1 MKSLGR
7 KLTAVLLSCGMVL
20 MALPSIVL
28 AETAEP
34 YVMET
39 VDGVR
44 YRYYLNGGYCTVD
57 SLEDDTVTG
66 TLELAGEV
74 LGHPVTGIEEY
85 ALKNCEMTS
94 LILPDSI
101 TWIGDYAFRYCKN
114 LELIQLSAGLTSLS
128 GVEAEGY
135 YDYTPGY
142 ATWVYGCDNLK
153 ALTVSSA
160 SKTFQ
165 SVNGILYSKDGKTLF
180 AVPKAVPYDTV
191 DLSAVTRI
199 GAYAFYDHQEI
210 TSFTVPEGIES
221 IGAYAFGKTSMMQE
235 ISLPDSL
242 SELGKGAFMESGL
255 RHLQIPDGVSCI
267 PENLCCAVPLRE
279 ITLPGSVASIG
290 ERAFYNAILYMDT
303 LELPEGLKT
312 IGDYAFATS
321 YPIDDSIYRR
331 ETDPHGLLQVSI
343 PDSVSSIGNYAFLG
357 NRNLTELRLPASDT
371 EICSH
376 AFEDCGILALTLP
389 ERTKRIADYTFY
401 GCRMRNLVIPEGVTE
416 IACEAFS
423 HCTAL
428 RQVVLPS
435 TLQKIGML
443 AFENAGGTNDFGEH
457 TYTGITSIVVPE
469 GVTEIDYGAFTGS
482 NLLDVQLPDTLKTL
496 GFRAFDNTNLAVLEY
511 PKGITKLNAWYT
523 MGCENLNAIYLPDTL
538 ESIEPLAIA
547 KNADLSLFVFHEDR
561 VDTAPEDYS
570 VSNLELVPDVY
581 FAGTEQEWKALT
593 KNWDFSK
600 YDTDSSVMD
609 KVTVHFNAKRQSS
622 LLGDVNADGQFTVA
636 DMVLLQKWLIGKGIL
651 HSPDNGDMNGD
662 GILNSWDL
670 VRMRRAL
677 LGAQPQEALG

>member
-1 MKSLGR
+1 M
-7 KLTAVLLSCGMVL
+7 
-20 MALPSIVL
+20 
-28 AETAEP
+28 
-34 YVMET
+34 
-39 VDGVR
+39 
-44 YRYYLNGGYCTVD
+44 D
-57 SLEDDTVTG
+57 SLVDNTVTG
-66 TLELAGEV
+66 TLKLAGEV
-74 LGHPVTGIEEY
+74 LGHPVTGIEAN
-85 ALKNCEMTS
+85 ALKYCEMTS

-101 TWIGDYAFRYCKN
+101 TWIGDSAFGYCEN
-114 LELIQLSAGLTSLS
+114 LEHIQLSAGLTSLS
-128 GVEAEGY
+128 GVETEHYVSGY
-135 YDYTPGY
+135 GS
-142 ATWVYGCDNLK
+142 WVYGCDNLK
-153 ALTVSSA
+153 TLTVSSA

-199 GAYAFYDHQEI
+199 GEYAFYDHQEI
-210 TSFTVPEGIES
+210 TSFSVPEGIKS

-242 SELGKGAFMESGL
+242 SELGEGAFMESGL
-255 RHLQIPDGVSCI
+255 RYLQIPDGVSCI
-267 PENLCCAVPLRE
+267 PENFCYAVPLRE
-279 ITLPGSVASIG
+279 IVLPESVVSIG
-290 ERAFYNAILYMDT
+290 EQAFYNAIWYMET
-303 LELPEGLKT
+303 LELPEGLET

-321 YPIDDSIYRR
+321 YPIIPGYRR

-389 ERTKRIADYTFY
+389 EHTKRIADYTFY

-443 AFENAGGTNDFGEH
+443 AFENAGRTNGFGEY
-457 TYTGITSIVVPE
+457 TYTGITSIVVPD

-511 PKGITKLNAWYT
+511 PEGITELNEWYT

-547 KNADLSLFVFHEDR
+547 KNADLSFIVLHEDR
-561 VDTAPEDYS
+561 VDTDPEDYS

-593 KNWDFSK
+593 KNWDFSE
-600 YDTDSSVMD
+600 YDTDPSVMD

-677 LGAQPQEALG
+677 LEVQE

>member
-1 MKSLGR
+1 MKRLGR

-20 MALPSIVL
+20 TALPTIVL

-34 YVMET
+34 YVMEM

-44 YRYYLNGGYCTVD
+44 YRYYLNGGYCAVD
-57 SLEDDTVTG
+57 SLVDNTVTG
-66 TLELAGEV
+66 TLKLAGEV
-74 LGHPVTGIEEY
+74 LGHPVTGIEAN
-85 ALKNCEMTS
+85 ALKYCEMTS

-101 TWIGDYAFRYCKN
+101 TWIGDSAFGYCEN
-114 LELIQLSAGLTSLS
+114 LEHIQLSAGLTSLS
-128 GVEAEGY
+128 GVETEHYHGDESGY
-135 YDYTPGY
+135 GS
-142 ATWVYGCDNLK
+142 WVYGCDNLK
-153 ALTVSSA
+153 TLTVSSA

-199 GAYAFYDHQEI
+199 GEYAFYDHQEI
-210 TSFTVPEGIES
+210 TSFSVPEGIKS

-242 SELGKGAFMESGL
+242 SELGEGAFMGSGL
-255 RHLQIPDGVSCI
+255 RYLQIPDGVSCI
-267 PENLCCAVPLRE
+267 PENFCYAVPLRE
-279 ITLPGSVASIG
+279 IVLPESVVSIG
-290 ERAFYNAILYMDT
+290 EQAFYNAIWYMET
-303 LELPEGLKT
+303 LELPEGLET
-312 IGDYAFATS
+312 IGDYAFAIR
-321 YPIDDSIYRR
+321 YPIIPGYRR

-443 AFENAGGTNDFGEH
+443 AFENAGRTNGFGEH
-457 TYTGITSIVVPE
+457 TYTGITSIVVPD

-511 PKGITKLNAWYT
+511 PEGITELNEWYT
-523 MGCENLNAIYLPDTL
+523 MGCENLNAVYLPDTL

-547 KNADLSLFVFHEDR
+547 KNADLSFIVFHEDR
-561 VDTAPEDYS
+561 VDTDPEDYS

-593 KNWDFSK
+593 KNWDFSE
-600 YDTDSSVMD
+600 YNTDPSVMD

-677 LGAQPQEALG
+677 LEVQEQEALG

>member
-1 MKSLGR
+1 
-7 KLTAVLLSCGMVL
+7 
-20 MALPSIVL
+20 
-28 AETAEP
+28 
-34 YVMET
+34 ME
-39 VDGVR
+39 
-44 YRYYLNGGYCTVD
+44 
-57 SLEDDTVTG
+57 
-66 TLELAGEV
+66 
-74 LGHPVTGIEEY
+74 
-85 ALKNCEMTS
+85 
-94 LILPDSI
+94 
-101 TWIGDYAFRYCKN
+101 
-114 LELIQLSAGLTSLS
+114 
-128 GVEAEGY
+128 
-135 YDYTPGY
+135 
-142 ATWVYGCDNLK
+142 
-153 ALTVSSA
+153 
-160 SKTFQ
+160 
-165 SVNGILYSKDGKTLF
+165 
-180 AVPKAVPYDTV
+180 
-191 DLSAVTRI
+191 
-199 GAYAFYDHQEI
+199 
-210 TSFTVPEGIES
+210 
-221 IGAYAFGKTSMMQE
+221 
-235 ISLPDSL
+235 
-242 SELGKGAFMESGL
+242 
-255 RHLQIPDGVSCI
+255 
-267 PENLCCAVPLRE
+267 
-279 ITLPGSVASIG
+279 
-290 ERAFYNAILYMDT
+290 T
-303 LELPEGLKT
+303 LELPEGLET

-321 YPIDDSIYRR
+321 YPIIPGYRR

-443 AFENAGGTNDFGEH
+443 AFENAGRTNGFGEH
-457 TYTGITSIVVPE
+457 TYTGITSIVVPD

-511 PKGITKLNAWYT
+511 PEGITELNEWYT
-523 MGCENLNAIYLPDTL
+523 MGCENLNAVYLPDTL

-547 KNADLSLFVFHEDR
+547 KNADLSLFVFHENR
-561 VDTAPEDYS
+561 VDTDPEDYS

-593 KNWDFSK
+593 KNWDFSE
-600 YDTDSSVMD
+600 YNTDPSVMD

-670 VRMRRAL
+670 VQMRRAL
-677 LGAQPQEALG
+677 LGVQGQDALR